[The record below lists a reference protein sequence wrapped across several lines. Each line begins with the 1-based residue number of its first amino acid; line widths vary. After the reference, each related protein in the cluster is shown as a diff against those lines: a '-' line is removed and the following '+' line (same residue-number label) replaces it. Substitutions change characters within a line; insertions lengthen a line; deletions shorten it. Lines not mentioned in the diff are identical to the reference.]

1 MIISPARLDGVF
13 RITPQIWPDDR
24 GQFSETYRSDSLPSL
39 GMPDAFVQDNVS
51 HSKRGVLRGLHFQNP
66 KAQAKFLTVLSG
78 EIYDVVVDLR
88 PHSVTFGQWEGFPL
102 NGKALHQIFVP
113 AGFAHGFCVLSKETL
128 ISYKCAEFYDPR
140 CQHTLAWD
148 DPQLG
153 IKWPIENP
161 ILSSKDRRGALFS
174 ELKAQLFSSDT
185 SL

>member
-1 MIISPARLDGVF
+1 M
-13 RITPQIWPDDR
+13 
-24 GQFSETYRSDSLPSL
+24 
-39 GMPDAFVQDNVS
+39 
-51 HSKRGVLRGLHFQNP
+51 
-66 KAQAKFLTVLSG
+66 
-78 EIYDVVVDLR
+78 
-88 PHSVTFGQWEGFPL
+88 
-102 NGKALHQIFVP
+102 P

-161 ILSSKDRRGALFS
+161 ILSSKDRRGTLLS